1 MKSTTLPRF
10 QHVTRFVFVACLLLF
25 TAQLSASSP
34 NSDRLVRK
42 AVNRALI
49 APHAPGDGLVEV
61 AFAIDCDGYIQ
72 VLSVQ
77 GSSSQLE
84 EHVVS
89 RLEKTKLTLD
99 AGDKKVYH
107 YRFVFRKDA

>member
-34 NSDRLVRK
+34 SSDRLVRK

-49 APHAPGDGLVEV
+49 APHVPGHGLVDVE
-61 AFAIDCDGYIQ
+61 FAIDCDGYVQ
-72 VLSVQ
+72 VLTVH

-89 RLEKTKLTLD
+89 RLEKMKLTLD
-99 AGDKKVYH
+99 ASDNKVYH
-107 YRFVFRKDA
+107 YRFVFRKEA